1 MGLRTTTL
9 AIIGTILVLM
19 VVLISSIA
27 KVLVL
32 DGYSQ
37 LEKNNILQNVEQ
49 ALRMV
54 DDEVSQ
60 VKSVVGD
67 WAPWD
72 DSYQFIQDNNQDY
85 IDNNLGDSS
94 ITNLAIDFLVYLG
107 IDREVRYCKYVDPET
122 EEDAVCPD
130 AIEQFLL
137 ASPFIQRSDEASETV
152 SGLAMLGNVPAF
164 LAAGPIVTSR
174 FAGPVRGTLV
184 AGRFLLPAE
193 IERLAA
199 RIRLALRFES
209 LAGRD
214 LPADFAKAKERL
226 TGAQR
231 TVVEPLDAKTIA
243 AYSLLSDMQDRP
255 ILLLGITT
263 DRQITAAGK
272 KSLLYII
279 IAISITGLVAIAAT
293 LLFLENRVLSR
304 VVRLH
309 NEVQDIGVSGDLL
322 KKTSVAGKDELA
334 GLSSAINQMV
344 DSVRVSTERD
354 RAILESMEDGYFEL
368 DLEGR
373 IIFFNQAL
381 ARIFD
386 YPEKKIS
393 DVHYR
398 HLMDRESA
406 ARTVQAMKRLYTT
419 GRPIIGMETGFTLE
433 NGKMLFL
440 ESTIS
445 LVRDGEG
452 VVTGFRGIARD
463 VTERKKA
470 AEELLYLAYHDGLTG
485 LFNRKAF
492 YEHLKN
498 ELLYADR
505 YSQQRSLLYIDLDKF
520 KKVNDT
526 FGHATGDELLKQFTG
541 RVVQVLRNADKF
553 FRLGGDEFV
562 IVLSEPQA
570 HSPEVVAQRVLE
582 LMAKP
587 FEVGSERIDF
597 VSASIGI
604 SIFPSDGRDI
614 DILLLKADS
623 SMYRAKEQGGAGI
636 VASGRE
642 GRA

>member
-1 MGLRTTTL
+1 
-9 AIIGTILVLM
+9 
-19 VVLISSIA
+19 
-27 KVLVL
+27 
-32 DGYSQ
+32 
-37 LEKNNILQNVEQ
+37 
-49 ALRMV
+49 
-54 DDEVSQ
+54 
-60 VKSVVGD
+60 
-67 WAPWD
+67 
-72 DSYQFIQDNNQDY
+72 
-85 IDNNLGDSS
+85 
-94 ITNLAIDFLVYLG
+94 
-107 IDREVRYCKYVDPET
+107 
-122 EEDAVCPD
+122 
-130 AIEQFLL
+130 
-137 ASPFIQRSDEASETV
+137 
-152 SGLAMLGNVPAF
+152 
-164 LAAGPIVTSR
+164 
-174 FAGPVRGTLV
+174 
-184 AGRFLLPAE
+184 
-193 IERLAA
+193 
-199 RIRLALRFES
+199 
-209 LAGRD
+209 
-214 LPADFAKAKERL
+214 
-226 TGAQR
+226 
-231 TVVEPLDAKTIA
+231 
-243 AYSLLSDMQDRP
+243 
-255 ILLLGITT
+255 
-263 DRQITAAGK
+263 
-272 KSLLYII
+272 
-279 IAISITGLVAIAAT
+279 
-293 LLFLENRVLSR
+293 
-304 VVRLH
+304 
-309 NEVQDIGVSGDLL
+309 
-322 KKTSVAGKDELA
+322 
-334 GLSSAINQMV
+334 
-344 DSVRVSTERD
+344 
-354 RAILESMEDGYFEL
+354 
-368 DLEGR
+368 
-373 IIFFNQAL
+373 
-381 ARIFD
+381 
-386 YPEKKIS
+386 
-393 DVHYR
+393 
-398 HLMDRESA
+398 MDRESA